1 MRFCYN
7 RVSNFNIGS
16 MNMVVKKD
24 IPELRLDKTKIKV
37 VRGFDDSDTIE
48 YWRNTSVKERL
59 QHIER
64 LRRLNYGVRA
74 TGRLQR
80 IIRVAKPEWS

>member
-1 MRFCYN
+1 MSTR
-7 RVSNFNIGS
+7 
-16 MNMVVKKD
+16 KD
-24 IPELRLDKTKIKV
+24 IPELKLDRTKIKV
-37 VRGFDDSDTIE
+37 TSFEEAEREAAE
-48 YWRNTSVKERL
+48 YWRNTTTKERL

-80 IIRVAKPEWS
+80 VLRIVEPE

>member
-1 MRFCYN
+1 
-7 RVSNFNIGS
+7 
-16 MNMVVKKD
+16 MVVKKD